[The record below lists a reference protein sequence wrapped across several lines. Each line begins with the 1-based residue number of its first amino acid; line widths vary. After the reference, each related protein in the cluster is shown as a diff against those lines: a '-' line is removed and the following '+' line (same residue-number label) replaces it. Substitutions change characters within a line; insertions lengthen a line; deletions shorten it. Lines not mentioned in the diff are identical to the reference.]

1 MRIFQNIS
9 IKHKLIFIIMFISFV
24 TLLLTLSA
32 VVIKDVVLF
41 HHTIVRDLSSMTQ
54 VIGMNS
60 EAALVFND
68 QRSAEKNLAALGAMP
83 YVFSA
88 CIYDRNKRVFATY
101 FRKDAPSDLSP
112 PRPLTSGHYFKKIRD
127 KEYLFLFQPICLEKE
142 TIGTVFIQYD
152 LRETN
157 FKMREAGVIFVAVMA
172 LAVFIVSFVLSHILQ
187 GIISA
192 PILHLAQ
199 VARAVSQEKDY
210 SIRAKRCCEYHW
222 NEIGI
227 LSDGFNE
234 MLTEIQAQEKE
245 LIRHRGHLEEEV
257 ASRTAELLSTNEELI
272 RAKNAAE
279 SANRAKSEFLANM
292 SHEIRTPM
300 NAVLGFTDL
309 LHSLATDPRQKNYI
323 ESIRS
328 SGRSLLTL
336 INDILDLSK
345 IEAGKMELQYEPV
358 DMYSLVNEIRHIFS
372 LKIAEKEL
380 EFVTDIADDIP
391 RSLLLDEVRLR
402 QVLFNLVG
410 NAVKFTHKGYIRLS
424 ATKIYTEENMS
435 RVELILAVEDTGI
448 GISPESEEKIFDAFK
463 QQEGQNTRQYGGT
476 GLGLA
481 ITKRLVEMMGGK
493 ISVLSKPGTGS
504 IFEIV
509 LHHVPV
515 AAVPVKSKNDRS
527 SDDSLIL
534 FEKAVILVVDDIATN
549 RSLVREF
556 FQDTNISVIEAEDG
570 DKALNA
576 AGRYKPDV
584 ILMDIRMPVMDG
596 YEATR
601 RLRNI
606 EALKHIPVIALTAS
620 GMKEEKD
627 KTLSSGFDGFLTK
640 PIQRS
645 ELFEELAKFITHSK
659 KEAPRRSED
668 FDKLSLNFDK
678 LSLTDMDPV
687 SPETMGKLP
696 ELIDKLENE
705 LMRKWDSAR
714 KNSFFDEI
722 SAFAE
727 QVKGFGETFGLG
739 ILQKYGEEL
748 AGHAGSFDIENMNAA
763 LDTYPKLV
771 GRIVSLRAVRNE
783 TSTSSV

>member
-9 IKHKLIFIIMFISFV
+9 IKHKLILIIMLTSSV
-24 TLLLTLSA
+24 TLLLTA
-32 VVIKDVVLF
+32 VAFVIKDVVLF
-41 HHTIVRDLSSMTQ
+41 HRAVLRDLSSLTQ

-60 EAALVFND
+60 QGALLFND
-68 QRSAEKNLAALGAMP
+68 PRTAAKNLESLGVMP

-88 CIYDRNKRVFATY
+88 CIYDKKGEAFAAY
-101 FRKDAPSDLSP
+101 FRRDAPADASAP
-112 PRPLTSGHYFKKIRD
+112 PHIASGHYYKKIRN
-127 KEYLFLFQPICLEKE
+127 KKYLFFFNPILLETE
-142 TIGTVFIQYD
+142 TVGTVFIQYD
-152 LRETN
+152 LEERN
-157 FKMREAGVIFVAVMA
+157 YKMREAGIIFLAVMA
-172 LAVFIVSFVLSHILQ
+172 MAVFCVSFILSHILQ

-199 VARAVSQEKDY
+199 IARTVSQEKDY
-210 SIRAKRCCEYHW
+210 SIRAKRFCEYHW

-234 MLTEIQAQEKE
+234 MLTEIQKREKE

-257 ASRTAELLSTNEELI
+257 ASRTAELLRTNEELI

-300 NAVLGFTDL
+300 NAVLGFADL
-309 LHSLATDPRQKNYI
+309 LHSLSTDPKQKNYI

-328 SGRSLLTL
+328 GGRSLLTL

-358 DMYSLVNEIRHIFS
+358 DICSLINEIRHIFS

-380 EFVTDIADDIP
+380 EFVTDTADDIP

-424 ATKIYTEENMS
+424 ATKIYTEGNMS

-448 GISPESEEKIFDAFK
+448 GISPESGEKIFDAFK
-463 QQEGQNTRQYGGT
+463 QQEGQDTRQYGGT

-493 ISVLSKPGTGS
+493 ISVRSEPGRGS
-504 IFEIV
+504 VFEIA

-515 AAVPVKSKNDRS
+515 AAVPVKSKNDGTVGE
-527 SDDSLIL
+527 SLIL
-534 FEKAVILVVDDIATN
+534 FEKALILVVDDIATN
-549 RSLVREF
+549 RNLVREF
-556 FQDTNISVIEAEDG
+556 FHDTPISVIEAEDG
-570 DKALNA
+570 DKAVTA
-576 AGRYKPDV
+576 AVRYKPDV

-601 RLRNI
+601 RIRKL
-606 EALKHIPVIALTAS
+606 EAVKHIPVIALTAS

-627 KTLSSGFDGFLTK
+627 KTLKQGFDGFLTK

-659 KEAPRRSED
+659 KEVRERAE
-668 FDKLSLNFDK
+668 KIE
-678 LSLTDMDPV
+678 TIEPV
-687 SPETMGKLP
+687 SPETMEKLP
-696 ELIDKLENE
+696 ELIDKLEKE

-722 SAFAE
+722 SVFAD
-727 QVKGFGETFGLG
+727 QVKGLGEVFGMGVLR
-739 ILQKYGEEL
+739 KYGEEL
-748 AGHAGSFDIENMNAA
+748 AGHVSSFDIENMNAT
-763 LDTYPKLV
+763 LDVYPKLV
-771 GRIVSLRAVRNE
+771 GKIVSLR
-783 TSTSSV
+783 SKGG

>member
-9 IKHKLIFIIMFISFV
+9 IKHKLILIIMFISFV
-24 TLLLTLSA
+24 TLLMTSVA
-32 VVIKDVVLF
+32 FVIKDVVFF
-41 HHTIVRDLSSMTQ
+41 HHAIVRDLSSMTQ

-60 EAALVFND
+60 EGALLFND
-68 QRSAEKNLAALGAMP
+68 QQQAAKNLAALGAMP
-83 YVFSA
+83 YVFAA
-88 CIYDRNKRVFATY
+88 CIYDRNGSIFATY
-101 FRKDAPSDLSP
+101 FRKDVPSDASP
-112 PRPLTSGHYFKKIRD
+112 PLPRKTGHYFEKIRN
-127 KEYLFLFQPICLEKE
+127 KEYLFLFQPICPEKE

-152 LRETN
+152 LRETT
-157 FKMREAGVIFVAVMA
+157 FKMREAGIIFIAVMA
-172 LAVFIVSFVLSHILQ
+172 MAVFCVSFILSHILQ

-192 PILHLAQ
+192 PILYLAQ
-199 VARAVSQEKDY
+199 IARTVSQEKDY

-227 LSDGFNE
+227 LSDGINK
-234 MLTEIQAQEKE
+234 MLDEIQKREEE

-257 ASRTAELLSTNEELI
+257 ASRTAELLRTNEELI
-272 RAKNAAE
+272 RAKNDAE
-279 SANRAKSEFLANM
+279 NANRAKSEFLANM

-309 LHSLATDPRQKNYI
+309 LHSLATDPKQKNYI

-358 DMYSLVNEIRHIFS
+358 DVYCLINEIKHIFS

-424 ATKIYTEENMS
+424 ATKIYTDGNMS

-448 GISPESEEKIFDAFK
+448 GISPESGEKIFDAFK
-463 QQEGQNTRQYGGT
+463 QQEGQDTRQYGGT

-493 ISVLSKPGTGS
+493 ISVRSEPGRGS
-504 IFEIV
+504 VFEIA

-515 AAVPVKSKNDRS
+515 AAVPVKSKKDGTVEE
-527 SDDSLIL
+527 SLIL
-534 FEKAVILVVDDIATN
+534 FEKALVLVVDDIATN
-549 RSLVREF
+549 RNLVREF
-556 FQDTNISVIEAEDG
+556 FQDTPISVIEAEDG
-570 DKALNA
+570 DKAVTA
-576 AGRYKPDV
+576 AVRYKPDV

-601 RLRNI
+601 RIRKL
-606 EALKHIPVIALTAS
+606 EAIKHIPVIALTAS
-620 GMKEEKD
+620 GMKEEKN

-645 ELFEELAKFITHSK
+645 ELFDELAKFITHSK
-659 KEAPRRSED
+659 KEAPERTE
-668 FDKLSLNFDK
+668 KIEIIE
-678 LSLTDMDPV
+678 PV
-687 SPETMGKLP
+687 SPETMEKLP
-696 ELIDKLENE
+696 ELIDKLKNE

-722 SAFAE
+722 SIFAD
-727 QVKGFGETFGLG
+727 QVKVSGEVFGISVLR
-739 ILQKYGEEL
+739 KYGEEL
-748 AGHAGSFDIENMNAA
+748 AGHVGSFDIENMNAT
-763 LDTYPKLV
+763 LDAYPKLV
-771 GRIVSLRAVRNE
+771 GKIVSLRSKGV
-783 TSTSSV
+783 